1 MIQLKK
7 YDIRSKVKEAEKSK
21 SISIEEAKLSIE
33 TWKTKLKSNIT
44 IK

>member
-7 YDIRSKVKEAEKSK
+7 NDIRSIVKEAEKSK

-33 TWKTKLKSNIT
+33 SWKSKLKSIRR